1 MGARY
6 SIAPISRKGF
16 KSPTSFKPLKHKAHK
31 ETVADQRPIPTPDNA
46 ESELLTELRVRGT
59 ARSMAIRLVVR
70 EATWAMAQLDT
81 LLLTS
86 EATNDTNPGILVIRQ
101 LEHIMARLMCRL
113 MEIRRERDRDQ
124 ASERDLWREVTG

>member
-1 MGARY
+1 MLPY
-6 SIAPISRKGF
+6 P
-16 KSPTSFKPLKHKAHK
+16 PQLKHKAHK